1 MSRFNP
7 RILFNN
13 RPAVVLL
20 VGTLAVLWILS
31 GVMTREAPTP
41 ESSEERPPMA
51 VAVEERTAGKVE
63 RLLMLQGRVEPMQR
77 IVVRAETA
85 GQIAEWAVE
94 RGARVEPDQQ
104 LARLRMD
111 DREAKRRQAEAEV
124 KGRRSQY
131 EATRRMAEDDF
142 IAELEVDT
150 RRAELEAAQA
160 RLEAVELDI
169 ANTRIRAPI
178 HGIVNRRL
186 AETGDFV
193 AVGGKVAEVVD
204 NNPLLAVV
212 QVPQNR
218 IDEVASGLPAR
229 IRFLDGSQAEGE
241 VTFVAPMADPA
252 TRTFRMEVEVP
263 NPDGALPSGL
273 SAEVIVP
280 VEEVR
285 AHRVSPAI
293 LSLNDQGELG
303 LMAVADDDTAVFHP
317 VTPVRADADGL
328 WVTGPPERVRLITI
342 GQGFVRPGETV
353 NPRPASAL
361 ADDKGE
367 VGGTGGPE
375 VAPQ

>member
-1 MSRFNP
+1 MSLSRL
-7 RILFNN
+7 RALFDN

-20 VGTLAVLWILS
+20 IGTLAVLWILS
-31 GVMTREAPTP
+31 GVLTREAPTAEP
-41 ESSEERPPMA
+41 HGDRPPMA
-51 VAVEERTAGKVE
+51 VAVEERTAEPVE
-63 RLLMLQGRVEPMQR
+63 RLLRLQGQVEPMHR
-77 IVVRAETA
+77 ILVRAETA
-85 GQIAEWAVE
+85 GQIAEWSVE
-94 RGARVEPDQQ
+94 RGARVEPDQL

-111 DREAKRRQAEAEV
+111 DREARRRQAEAEV
-124 KGRRSQY
+124 KGSRSRF

-142 IAELEVDT
+142 IAELEVDA

-169 ANTRIRAPI
+169 AHTRIRAPI

-193 AVGGKVAEVVD
+193 AVGGEVAEVVD

-218 IDEVASGLPAR
+218 IREVAPGLPAR
-229 IRFLDGSQAEGE
+229 IRFLDGSRAEGR
-241 VTFVAPMADPA
+241 VTFVAPVADPA

-273 SAEVIVP
+273 SAEVTVP

-285 AHRVSPAI
+285 AHRLSPAI

-303 LMAVADDDTAVFHP
+303 LMAVADDNTAVFHP
-317 VTPVRADADGL
+317 ITPVRADADGL
-328 WVTGPPERVRLITI
+328 WVTGAPTQLRLITI
-342 GQGFVRPGETV
+342 GQGFVQPGETV
-353 NPRPASAL
+353 TPRPASAL
-361 ADDKGE
+361 DGRNRN
-367 VGGTGGPE
+367 GPE
-375 VAPQ
+375 VAPR